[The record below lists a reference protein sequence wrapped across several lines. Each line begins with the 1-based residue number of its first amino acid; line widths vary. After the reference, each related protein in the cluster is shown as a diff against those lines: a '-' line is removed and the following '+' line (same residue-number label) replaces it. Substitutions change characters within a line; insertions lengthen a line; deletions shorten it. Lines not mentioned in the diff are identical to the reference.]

1 MADKS
6 KSPSDDIFGGAPPK
20 ITETPEF
27 KAAVEFAAKQ
37 AADAAVAAAIAAMK
51 EANPT
56 SAAQEDLFRQ
66 MALNIAE
73 MTHQGNKRDK
83 PLDPRIIALRAQA
96 QERLDALLAAT
107 REKVHAAREV
117 EYKDESSKQSALRR
131 IMPKYTCISKV
142 VLDDRVI
149 NPFKRNAA
157 TKAAE
162 SVEFYWLGEP
172 NHAMRPLNEIARKIF
187 AEFRESRG
195 ERSKIEKASVKPL
208 WMTDSGLIIEGANAP
223 QRRDVPIPSDLD
235 LPEIKDPEA
244 PYVAVLGTIHEPA
257 QNNYQGKPL

>member
-1 MADKS
+1 MVEKS
-6 KSPSDDIFGGAPPK
+6 KPADIFSEDAPK
-20 ITETPEF
+20 ITDTPEF
-27 KAAVEFAAKQ
+27 KAAVEIAAKE
-37 AADAAVAAAIAAMK
+37 AANAAVAAAMAAMK
-51 EANPT
+51 EANPAV
-56 SAAQEDLFRQ
+56 SLDPNDLFRQ

-83 PLDPRIIALRAQA
+83 PLDPRIIAARAAA
-96 QERLDALLAAT
+96 QERLDALLTAT
-107 REKVHAAREV
+107 REKVHAARETT
-117 EYKDESSKQSALRR
+117 YKDEPSRHSVIRR
-131 IMPKYTCISKV
+131 VMPKYTCVAKV

-149 NPFKRNAA
+149 NPFKRNPA

-172 NHAMRPLNEIARKIF
+172 NHAMRPLNDIARRIF

-195 ERSKIEKASVKPL
+195 ERSKIEKAAIKPL

-223 QRRDVPIPSDLD
+223 QRREVAIPSDLD
-235 LPEIKDPEA
+235 LPEVKDPEA